1 MPSPTAIRPIEGSER
16 RPAPG
21 ARRVAAENPSATLS
35 VTIRLRRRPDA
46 PVLPVHKGADTP
58 TGHISREEFADKFGA
73 STADIDL
80 VVSFARTHGLEVE
93 ETSAAKRTVKLAG
106 TVEQMNRA
114 FGVELARYESPT
126 EEYRGREGA
135 VQMPENVAQVVEGV
149 FGLDDRRMA
158 RRAGTRVAPRLP
170 RAFTPG
176 RARIGSSVGPTEFG
190 PSLNV
195 STLTPPQVAS
205 LYDYPIS
212 SGAAGQTIGLI
223 EFGGGFTQSDLNQ
236 FFSGL
241 GGGLTAPTPT
251 VIGMDGV
258 TNSPGVNTDED
269 GEVTLD
275 ISVAASV
282 AANSD
287 IAVYFAPW
295 TEQGWVDII
304 TSAVHDAT
312 NNPSVLSISWG
323 WPEFE
328 GIDGFTW
335 TQQAINAVN
344 QTFQDA
350 AALGVTVFAA
360 SGDSG
365 SDCGQGD
372 GVAHVLYPASD
383 PFVTACGGT
392 RISDV
397 SGASFT
403 ETTWANS
410 FGTTGGGI
418 SDFFSLPAYQV
429 GAGVPLSANDGHQG
443 RGIPDIAGNADPA
456 SGYDLIVD
464 GSSFG
469 GVGGTSATAP
479 LYAALVA
486 LCNARLGRT
495 VGFLNP
501 LLYALNNTGV
511 IRDIADNASN
521 ANGGAP
527 GYTAGPGWDGAT
539 GLGVVDGQGLL
550 AALSSRFTKEVTI
563 ITDRSTFGKDEVEA
577 MLQLSNPAV
586 IDAALYV
593 TVDGFTPA
601 DLGITTTNPTPT
613 QLLMWAPSF
622 TESPTPAGVTIR
634 PSALVAELPSL
645 PAQPQRFTFVYQVV
659 FSNTNGF
666 TAEDVQVALTATTH
680 SVSGHAVIDLVTQ
693 PNPYMIDGPVSW
705 LSTDVRVFQLQPGQ
719 SLPGLPSVVMGN
731 NASAAA
737 SFITNAIGAFNSHS
751 PFGHPFD
758 LISTD
763 EDTSRLELSEK
774 VNGTPVFNFAVARVR
789 YRALSVDATQVR
801 AFFRAFPAST
811 TATTFDAS
819 TTYRR
824 AVNGSTK
831 IPLLGTVAGEVT
843 TIPFFAAP
851 RIDTG
856 SHAMDTQTDPANVQT
871 IQHDAS
877 GNERDAYFGVWADIN
892 QPNQLRFPV
901 NVSSDGPFPSGRQ
914 SIQQLIRGIHQCL
927 VVELAF
933 DPEPIANGQSPST
946 SDKLSQR
953 NLSIVASDN
962 PGSIASHRI
971 PDTFEIRPTHEIL
984 PPGWTPDE
992 IMIDW
997 GNTPAGGEATIYLP
1011 GAHTGEIL
1019 DLAAKMYG
1027 MTTLRRI
1034 DDHTLAC
1041 RAEGA
1046 TWMPVPPGAGPGYAG
1061 LLTIDLPPTV
1071 RRGQSFSVVVR
1082 QITSSAARHVEPPP
1096 PPIGRAGSRAKG
1108 ARPAP
1113 VPTKPNSRPE
1123 ARHTLGAFQIQI
1135 PVRTKQVILEPE
1147 ERTYSVL
1154 KYIEQTIP
1162 HENRWYPVFEKYVGV
1177 IGDRVKAMGGDP
1189 TRIRPSPD
1197 GSGVH
1202 PEPIPTGGHKPHPTH
1217 DGELRLRFTGK
1228 VDGIIYDRFGDFEG
1242 FVLETEDGPR
1252 HFRCREAELE
1262 SVLTRAWTGRVR
1274 TAVIVEAESE
1284 DRPEE
1289 VILFAPPVPY
1299 RQEGNR

>member
-1 MPSPTAIRPIEGSER
+1 MPSPTAVRPIEGSER

-21 ARRVAAENPSATLS
+21 ARRVAAENPSAKLS
-35 VTIRLRRRPDA
+35 VTIRVRRRTDA
-46 PVLPVHKGADTP
+46 PAMPVHHHADTP
-58 TGHISREEFADKFGA
+58 TGHVSREDFAERYGA
-73 STADIDL
+73 SKADLDL
-80 VVSFARTHGLEVE
+80 VVSFARANGLEIE
-93 ETSAAKRTVKLAG
+93 ETSAPKRTVKVTG
-106 TVEQMNRA
+106 TVEQMNHA
-114 FGVELARYESPT
+114 FGVDLGRYESPT
-126 EEYRGREGA
+126 ETYRGREGT
-135 VQMPENVAQVVEGV
+135 VKMPEDVSHVVEGV
-149 FGLDDRRMA
+149 FGLDNRRMA
-158 RRAGTRVAPRLP
+158 RRAGTRVAPRP
-170 RAFTPG
+170 AKGAAFAPG
-176 RARIGSSVGPTEFG
+176 TARVGSTVIPTELG

-195 STLTPPQVAS
+195 TTLTPPQVAS
-205 LYDYPIS
+205 LYDYPLTP
-212 SGAAGQTIGLI
+212 GATGQTIGLI
-223 EFGGGFTQSDLNQ
+223 EFGGGFSQSDLNQ
-236 FFSGL
+236 FFTGL
-241 GGGLTAPTPT
+241 GGGQTAPTPT
-251 VIGMDGV
+251 VVGMDGV
-258 TNSPGVNTDED
+258 TNDPGVDQNAD

-275 ISVAASV
+275 ICVASSV
-282 AANSD
+282 AANAD
-287 IAVYFAPW
+287 VAVYFAPW
-295 TEQGWVDII
+295 TEQGWVDVI
-304 TSAVHDAT
+304 TTSVHDAT

-350 AALGVTVFAA
+350 AALGVSVFAA
-360 SGDSG
+360 SGDNG
-365 SDCGQGD
+365 SDCGQMD

-383 PFVTACGGT
+383 PFVSACGGT

-403 ETTWANS
+403 ESTWANS

-418 SDFFSLPAYQV
+418 SDFFTLPTYQIGV
-429 GAGVPLSANDGHQG
+429 GVPLSANDGHQG

-456 SGYDLIVD
+456 SGYNLIVD
-464 GSSFG
+464 GTTIP

-479 LYAALVA
+479 LYAGLVA
-486 LCNARLGRT
+486 LCNAKLGRN

-521 ANGGAP
+521 ASGGAP

-550 AALSSRFTKEVTI
+550 AALTARFTKEVTI
-563 ITDRSTFGKDEVEA
+563 ITDRSTFGKDEIDA
-577 MLQLSNPAV
+577 MLQISNPAV
-586 IDAALYV
+586 IDAAFYV

-601 DLGITTTNPTPT
+601 ELGITTTNPTPT
-613 QLLMWAPSF
+613 QLQAWAPTF
-622 TESPTPAGVTIR
+622 TETPTPTGFTIR

-645 PAQPQRFTFVYQVV
+645 PAQPQRFTFVYQAL
-659 FSNTNGF
+659 FTNTNAF
-666 TAEDVQVALTATTH
+666 TAEDIPVALTATTH
-680 SVSGHAVIDLVTQ
+680 STSGTAVIDLITQ
-693 PNPYMIDGPVSW
+693 PNPFMVDGPISW
-705 LSTDVRVFQLQPGQ
+705 LSTDVRVFQVQPGQ
-719 SLPGLPSVVMGN
+719 SLAGLPSVVMGTGT
-731 NASAAA
+731 NAGN
-737 SFITNAIGAFNSHS
+737 SFITNIIGAFNTHS

-763 EDTSRLELSEK
+763 EDTSKLELSEK
-774 VNGTPVFNFAVARVR
+774 VNGTPVFNFAVAKVR
-789 YRALSVDATQVR
+789 YRALTVDATQVR

-811 TATTFDAS
+811 TSTTFDSS
-819 TTYRR
+819 TTYRS
-824 AVNGSTK
+824 AVNGTTK

-851 RIDTG
+851 RIDTATQ
-856 SHAMDTQTDPANVQT
+856 SMDTQTDPANVQT

-877 GNERDAYFGVWADIN
+877 GSERDAYFGVWVDIN

-901 NVSSDGPFPSGRQ
+901 NVTSDGPFTSGRQ
-914 SIQQLIRGIHQCL
+914 SIQQLVRNIHQCM

-933 DPEPIANGQSPST
+933 DPDPIANGQSPAT

-953 NLSIVASDN
+953 NLSIVSSDN
-962 PGSIASHRI
+962 PGTAASHRI
-971 PDTFEIRPTHEIL
+971 PNTFEIKPTHEIL

-1071 RRGQSFSVVVR
+1071 RRGQSFTVVIR
-1082 QITSSAARHVEPPP
+1082 QITSSAAKHVEPPT
-1096 PPIGRAGSRAKG
+1096 PPIQGRTRAKG
-1108 ARPAP
+1108 ARPTP
-1113 VPTKPNSRPE
+1113 VPTKPTSRPE

-1135 PVRTKQVILEPE
+1135 PVRTKQTILEPE

-1162 HENRWYPVFEKYVGV
+1162 HENRWYPVFEKYVNV
-1177 IGDRVKAMGGDP
+1177 IGDRVKALGGDP

-1202 PEPIPTGGHKPHPTH
+1202 PETHPGTTPTPHRH
-1217 DGELRLRFTGK
+1217 GEVRIRFTGK
-1228 VDGIIYDRFGDFEG
+1228 VDGIVYDRFGDFEG

-1252 HFRCREAELE
+1252 HFKCREAELE
-1262 SVLTRAWTGRVR
+1262 NVLTRAWNGRVR
-1274 TAVIVEAESE
+1274 TAVIVEADSE
-1284 DRPEE
+1284 ERPQE
-1289 VILFAPPVPY
+1289 VILYAPPVPF
-1299 RQEGNR
+1299 RNGDGHR